1 MLLLQ
6 IEIYQNIYYNNMNAF
21 IISFYIIGV
30 ILGLLIY
37 DIIIYEKYNN
47 KLFKDFTKKDILNST
62 LVLFSWLYLINL
74 IMKLTNINFNSIMKM
89 MKKIGKKLWEAY
101 KEGVEMQYRYI
112 TYK

>member
-6 IEIYQNIYYNNMNAF
+6 TEIYQNIYYNNMNAF

-47 KLFKDFTKKDILNST
+47 RLFKDFSKKDILNST
-62 LVLFSWLYLINL
+62 FVLFSWFYLINL
-74 IMKLTNINFNSIMKM
+74 IFKITNINFIIMETI
-89 MKKIGKKLWEAY
+89 KKIGKKIWNAY
-101 KEGVEMQYRYI
+101 VEGVEMQYRYI
-112 TYK
+112 IYK